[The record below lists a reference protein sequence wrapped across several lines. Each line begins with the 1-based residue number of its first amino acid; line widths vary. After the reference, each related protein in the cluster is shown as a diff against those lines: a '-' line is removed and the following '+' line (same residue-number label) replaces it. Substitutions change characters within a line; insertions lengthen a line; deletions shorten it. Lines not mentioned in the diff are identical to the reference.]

1 MNCLPHR
8 RQTAKNP
15 ARHWHGACGK
25 LDQNIATS
33 KSTTCNTIEKDLAQ
47 TNAEPPH
54 HLQGNRSSPPS
65 LGRILE
71 DPPEKSNK
79 SAFRYGPSA
88 QPRTINHSLSTAK
101 YRQGEICI
109 VIQPST
115 IKKQH
120 SQAQPST
127 GKQSEASK
135 HSQAQTSTSNHSQ
148 AQSSKAQH
156 SQARS
161 YKIASRA
168 PRRQTRG

>member
-1 MNCLPHR
+1 MVPAASSTRTSPSARAPLATQSR
-8 RQTAKNP
+8 RTWPRRTPSRHITCKGI
-15 ARHWHGACGK
+15 ARRLRP
-25 LDQNIATS
+25 LDA
-33 KSTTCNTIEKDLAQ
+33 
-47 TNAEPPH
+47 
-54 HLQGNRSSPPS
+54 S
-65 LGRILE
+65 LKTHQQ
-71 DPPEKSNK
+71 KSNK
-79 SAFRYGPSA
+79 SAFRYEPSA